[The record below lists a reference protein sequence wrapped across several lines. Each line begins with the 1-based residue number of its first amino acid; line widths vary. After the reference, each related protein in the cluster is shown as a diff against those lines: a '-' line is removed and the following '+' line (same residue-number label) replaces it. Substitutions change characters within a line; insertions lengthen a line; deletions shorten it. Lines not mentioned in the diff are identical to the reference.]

1 MSKLLVKLFLL
12 LVLVMHMIAGGGSDD
27 DTCADETSVTLTPP
41 DLSTDNL
48 ILLETGSTGSEEM
61 DAFEID
67 GGVCTTGDIVYT
79 TSGAATVLT
88 VVRNDADNAKPIK
101 YDVANDNTLSNG

>member
-1 MSKLLVKLFLL
+1 
-12 LVLVMHMIAGGGSDD
+12 MHMIAGRGSDD

-79 TSGAATVLT
+79 TSGAAQVLT

-101 YDVANDNTLSNG
+101 YDVANNNALSNG